1 MGPADCCILVIEDD
15 AEIRALLRT
24 LLERA
29 GMQVVEAPDGESG
42 LRTFFETRPGLVL
55 LDLSLPRMDGF
66 ETLDRIRQL
75 SDVPVLVLTA
85 RSSEGDKVLG
95 LRSGADDYLTKP
107 FGRQELVARAEALLR
122 RNRKE
127 EPGAARVVS
136 DAMVTIDAARASVTV
151 NGRAVALTPLEFKL
165 LGAFARHPGQVLGQ
179 DQLLELVWGAS
190 GTSKDQVKLY
200 VGYLRKKLR
209 DAAGVEPIETVRG
222 FGYRY
227 RPDSDG
233 RHVPN
238 PR

>member
-1 MGPADCCILVIEDD
+1 MDRTQSRILVIEDD
-15 AEIRALLRT
+15 AEIRELLRT

-29 GMQVVEAPDGESG
+29 GMQVVEAPDGEIG
-42 LRTFFETRPGLVL
+42 LRTFFETRPELVL

-122 RNRKE
+122 RHRKD
-127 EPGAARVVS
+127 GASAATVVS
-136 DAMVTIDAARASVTV
+136 DVMVTIDAAQASVVV
-151 NGRAVALTPLEFKL
+151 NGVAVALTPLEFKL
-165 LGAFARHPGQVLGQ
+165 LGAFVRHPSQVLSQ
-179 DQLLELVWGAS
+179 DQLLEIVWGAS
-190 GTSKDQVKLY
+190 GTSRDQVKLY

-209 DAAGVEPIETVRG
+209 DVAGVEPIETVRG

-227 RPDSDG
+227 RPEPDTSKA
-233 RHVPN
+233 R
-238 PR
+238 

>member
-1 MGPADCCILVIEDD
+1 MDRTQSRILVIEDD

-29 GMQVVEAPDGESG
+29 GMQVVEAPDGEIG
-42 LRTFFETRPGLVL
+42 LRTFFETRPELVL

-122 RNRKE
+122 RHRKDGA
-127 EPGAARVVS
+127 GAATVVS
-136 DAMVTIDAARASVTV
+136 DVMVTIDAAQASVVV
-151 NGRAVALTPLEFKL
+151 NGVAVALTPLEFKL
-165 LGAFARHPGQVLGQ
+165 LGAFVRHPSQVLSQ
-179 DQLLELVWGAS
+179 DQLLEIVWGAS
-190 GTSKDQVKLY
+190 GTSRDQVKLY

-209 DAAGVEPIETVRG
+209 DVAGVEPIETVRG

-227 RPDSDG
+227 RPEPDTSKA
-233 RHVPN
+233 R
-238 PR
+238 

>member
-1 MGPADCCILVIEDD
+1 MGPAESRILVIEDD

-42 LRTFFETRPGLVL
+42 LRTFFETRPELVL

-122 RNRKE
+122 RHRKDG
-127 EPGAARVVS
+127 GAPSVVS
-136 DAMVTIDAARASVTV
+136 DAIVTIDAAQASVAV
-151 NGRAVALTPLEFKL
+151 NGMAVTLTPLEFKL
-165 LGAFARHPGQVLGQ
+165 LGAFVRHPSQVLNQ

-190 GTSKDQVKLY
+190 GTSRDQVKLY

-209 DAAGVEPIETVRG
+209 DVAGVEPIETVRG

-227 RPDSDG
+227 RPEPDG
-233 RHVPN
+233 RRAQPQE
-238 PR
+238 P